1 MRVKK
6 NETSQFA
13 LSINWS
19 QVVTS
24 LVIGSILG
32 AFAII
37 RLSDAQA
44 IVIAG
49 QGSAIDELEANSV
62 QRPEYEATVLRIDER
77 LDEINDTNKSIDGKI
92 TRLLER

>member
-6 NETSQFA
+6 NETSQF
-13 LSINWS
+13 SFPINWS

-32 AFAII
+32 AIAII

-62 QRPEYEATVLRIDER
+62 QRDEYNATIMRIDQQLETIG
-77 LDEINDTNKSIDGKI
+77 ETNKSIDNKI
-92 TRLLER
+92 TELLRR